1 MFKYVIILLIGI
13 CFEAAGVVYLSRGI
27 KQINDPAVAGGA
39 SLGQIILAGATNPSV
54 LLGVLFQATFFGT
67 LLYLLG
73 NADVSFIWPLTSFG
87 LVLTTFSA
95 KFILD
100 EDVTMLRWCGVL
112 FIVIGSSMIIYSE
125 KSKELKKG
133 EEPESEQVATVIEN
147 N

>member
-27 KQINDPAVAGGA
+27 KQINDPAVSGGG
-39 SLGQIILAGATNPSV
+39 SLGQLILAGATNPSV

-73 NADVSFIWPLTSFG
+73 KADVSFIWPLTSFG
-87 LVLTTFSA
+87 LVLTTLSA

-100 EDVTMLRWCGVL
+100 ENVSMLRWCGVI

-125 KSKELKKG
+125 KAKERAAVRIQ
-133 EEPESEQVATVIEN
+133 EAEQVAGIHE
-147 N
+147 

>member
-27 KQINDPAVAGGA
+27 KQINAPSVAGDG
-39 SLGQIILAGATNPSV
+39 SLGQLILAGATNPSV
-54 LLGVLFQATFFGT
+54 LLGVLFQATFFAT

-73 NADVSFIWPLTSFG
+73 KADVSFIWPLTSFG
-87 LVLTTFSA
+87 LVLTTLSA
-95 KFILD
+95 KFILE

-125 KSKELKKG
+125 KSKERA
-133 EEPESEQVATVIEN
+133 EARVENAEQVASVGK
-147 N
+147 

>member
-1 MFKYVIILLIGI
+1 MFKYVIILFIGI

-27 KQINDPAVAGGA
+27 KQINDPAVTGGG

-54 LLGVLFQATFFGT
+54 LLGVLFQATFFCS

-73 NADVSFIWPLTSFG
+73 KADVSFIWPLTSFG

-100 EDVTMLRWCGVL
+100 ENVSILRWCGVL

-125 KSKELKKG
+125 KSKERVDKQV
-133 EEPESEQVATVIEN
+133 EATEQVASAGE
-147 N
+147 

>member
-27 KQINDPAVAGGA
+27 KQINDPTTTEQGSVWQKIK
-39 SLGQIILAGATNPSV
+39 SGATNPSM
-54 LLGVLFQATFFGT
+54 LLGVLFQATFFAT

-73 NADVSFIWPLTSFG
+73 KADVSFIWPLTSLG

-100 EDVTMLRWCGVL
+100 EDVSALRWSGVI
-112 FIVIGSSMIIYSE
+112 FIVMGSMMILYSE
-125 KSKELKKG
+125 KSKELRKPQITG
-133 EEPESEQVATVIEN
+133 TEQTARAAE
-147 N
+147 

>member
-27 KQINDPAVAGGA
+27 KQINDPSVAGGGT
-39 SLGQIILAGATNPSV
+39 LGQLILAGFTNPNV
-54 LLGVLFQATFFGT
+54 LFGVLFQATFFGT

-73 NADVSFIWPLTSFG
+73 KADVSFIWPLTSFG
-87 LVLTTFSA
+87 LVLTTLSA
-95 KFILD
+95 KFILE

-125 KSKELKKG
+125 KSKERADARVEKT
-133 EEPESEQVATVIEN
+133 EQVASVRE
-147 N
+147 